1 MEINEE
7 LKNEIKK
14 TKTKIDSLMENLSEY
29 DSLKGT
35 VLDTN
40 EKLIE
45 NLNNFSS
52 SIGSIQDGAAQLS
65 QVAESIQKLSESLAA
80 LDVSKINERLT
91 NIEKENTSIK
101 SSIEQINEGNSDLI
115 KTIKKKMNKIEEN
128 LESKIK
134 NSSLYSKVF
143 NR

>member
-65 QVAESIQKLSESLAA
+65 QVAESIQKLSESLSA

-91 NIEKENTSIK
+91 NIEKENSSIK

>member
-52 SIGSIQDGAAQLS
+52 SIGSIQEGAAQLS
-65 QVAESIQKLSESLAA
+65 HVAESIQQLSESLAA

-91 NIEKENTSIK
+91 NIEKENSSIK

>member
-91 NIEKENTSIK
+91 NIEKENSSIK
-101 SSIEQINEGNSDLI
+101 SSIEEINNNSDLI
-115 KTIKKKMNKIEEN
+115 KTIKKNE
-128 LESKIK
+128 
-134 NSSLYSKVF
+134 
-143 NR
+143 

>member
-1 MEINEE
+1 
-7 LKNEIKK
+7 
-14 TKTKIDSLMENLSEY
+14 MENLSEY

-91 NIEKENTSIK
+91 NIEKENSSIK
-101 SSIEQINEGNSDLI
+101 SSIEEINNGNSDLI

-128 LESKIK
+128 LEYKIK

>member
-91 NIEKENTSIK
+91 NIEKENSSIK

>member
-91 NIEKENTSIK
+91 NIEKENSSIK
-101 SSIEQINEGNSDLI
+101 SSIEEINNGNSDLI

-128 LESKIK
+128 LEYKIK